1 MDADSVYGNHGKR
14 GGGML
19 NAGKLNSVAMLLVF
33 AGVALWATSKV
44 VSRV

>member
-1 MDADSVYGNHGKR
+1 MADDATNHGYGR
-14 GGGML
+14 GMGMSS
-19 NAGKLNSVAMLLVF
+19 AKLNSIAMLLVF